1 MPAQT
6 KKTDNDFLADKVQ
19 LRVDH
24 CPRPIGR
31 PARVL
36 DCYGG
41 KGVVWR
47 LVEAK
52 TSVKVERVAID
63 SRTDLSDFHLH
74 GDNIKVMAGMDL
86 TGFDVIDLDAYGIP
100 AAQLVEVFESGFTG
114 VVFAT
119 AIQTMQGGIPRII
132 LDDLG
137 FPDAVSKKAPSLPSR
152 RGWQLIKEWLAHKGV
167 TQIHHRSKG
176 RKHYLC
182 FRISGAAG
190 DGAGC
195 DSRPADISASHA

>member
-119 AIQTMQGGIPRII
+119 AIQTMQGIIPRII

-137 FPDAVSKKAPSLPSR
+137 FPDAVSKKSPLTAEQEGVAIDQRVARPQRCNADPPQIKRPEALPLLPDQWCCWR
-152 RGWQLIKEWLAHKGV
+152 R
-167 TQIHHRSKG
+167 
-176 RKHYLC
+176 
-182 FRISGAAG
+182 SGL
-190 DGAGC
+190 
-195 DSRPADISASHA
+195 